1 VSTAGDACAVD
12 DVRRTLGELADQIGV
27 EDVALCSVKFGW
39 SASSVCDSA
48 SRWRLSTAT
57 ISFRSTKLAR
67 ERRADEARA
76 AGDDHAF
83 ALERHRASLAR

>member
-1 VSTAGDACAVD
+1 MRC
-12 DVRRTLGELADQIGV
+12 TLRQLADQIGV
-27 EDVALCSVKFGW
+27 EDVALVQRE
-39 SASSVCDSA
+39 V
-48 SRWRLSTAT
+48 RVVRELRLRQR
-57 ISFRSTKLAR
+57 IPMEVVDRDDLVPIDELAR